1 MPQATIKQLLEA
13 GVHFGHQTSR
23 WNPKMKRYIFGER
36 NGIYIINL
44 ELTLGC
50 LTSAL
55 EFLTETAASG
65 REVLFIGTKK
75 QAQDII
81 KDSAE
86 KCGMPYV
93 NQRWLGGMLTNF
105 ETVLK
110 SVRKLDDIDKM
121 EKDGGF
127 EFVTKKEAGE
137 YRKERE
143 KLTKNLSGIRN
154 MRNRPGALFVIDSKK
169 EENALSEARKLGI
182 PIVAVLDTNCNP
194 DIVDYPLPGNDDA
207 IRAIKLFCDLASQ
220 AVLEGREKFKNS
232 QKAAESTDATEIPPV
247 ENQDQE
253 GTFASIMAGKDAV
266 ELGESVSDVVPDSLE
281 EKLAEKYAKPG
292 IVEVKEKVKP
302 KKAVRGEGKAK

>member
-75 QAQDII
+75 QAQDIL
-81 KDSAE
+81 KDAAE
-86 KCGMPYV
+86 RCGMPYV

-110 SVRKLDDIDKM
+110 SVRKLDEIDKM
-121 EKDGGF
+121 EKEGGF
-127 EFVTKKEAGE
+127 DFVTKKEAGE

-143 KLTKNLSGIRN
+143 KLTKNLSGIRH
-154 MRNRPGALFVIDSKK
+154 MKNRPGALFVIDSKK

-207 IRAIKLFCDLASQ
+207 IRAIKLFCDLAAQ

-232 QKAAESTDATEIPPV
+232 QAVAGTEALEASV
-247 ENQDQE
+247 SEAQDQE
-253 GTFASIMAGKDAV
+253 GTFASIMAGKEAV
-266 ELGESVSDVVPDSLE
+266 ELEEVISDGIPDSLE

-292 IVEVKEKVKP
+292 IVETKEKVKP